1 MEKKTVDKAQ
11 ESARRRLHKALEI
24 TGWKSTTLAK
34 EAGVAPSTINRFLN
48 QDVGHTVSLKTMAKV
63 DEAVR
68 RFLESQPFSRQVIQ
82 WQLEYFRDTP
92 EALEPTDSDII
103 TIRVRGA
110 VQAGHWAEAMEWP
123 VDDWQKVSLPRPD
136 GHRSYFGL
144 RVRGPSMNQV
154 YPDGTI
160 LVCVPFHDY
169 DHGLEDGDHVI
180 VQRWQSGQV
189 EATVK
194 ELRHGPEG
202 AVWLWPRSDH
212 PEHQAPIALPHN
224 GQDHPEYDGTDEI
237 RVVAVV
243 VADYR
248 VRNRKGAG
256 DG

>member
-1 MEKKTVDKAQ
+1 MAKEAEQTARKRVEKAMK
-11 ESARRRLHKALEI
+11 I
-24 TGWKSTTLAK
+24 TGWKPSRLAK
-34 EAGVAPSTINRFLN
+34 EAGIAVSTLTRFLYR
-48 QDVGHTVSLKTMAKV
+48 DPGYTLSLPTLSKI

-68 RFLESQPFSRQVIQ
+68 LYLDRQPFSPQTIQ
-82 WQLEYFRDTP
+82 WRLEYFGDAGA
-92 EALEPTDSDII
+92 ALEPTNSDII
-103 TIRVRGA
+103 TIHVRGA

-212 PEHQAPIALPHN
+212 PEHQTPITLPRN

>member
-1 MEKKTVDKAQ
+1 MDKAQ

-63 DEAVR
+63 DDAVR
-68 RFLESQPFSRQVIQ
+68 RFLEAQPFSRQVIQ
-82 WQLEYFRDTP
+82 WQLEYFRDAP

-103 TIRVRGA
+103 TIHVRGA
-110 VQAGHWAEAMEWP
+110 VQAGRWAEAMEWP
-123 VDDWQKVSLPRPD
+123 VDDWRKVSLPRPD

-194 ELRHGPEG
+194 ELRRGPEG

-212 PEHQAPIALPHN
+212 PEHQTPIALPRA